1 MMLRTLLPNKWKGS
15 DLKPLGIVLI
25 HGYSGSTEDISQVS
39 LKLGEVCGNDAV
51 CTVRLPGHED
61 DDLPVFDA
69 NAFGLAID
77 SAIHRFHKSGRQ
89 VVILG
94 HSTGG
99 ILAVDHLQRMQTD
112 PALLILAGTPASIQ
126 GNDLNRWEQHR
137 SNRRELSLSNVA
149 RMVSFVN
156 RVAGLPIA
164 GNFPILILQ
173 GGADPLVLSTNV
185 RMWCEGRFN
194 GHVRRV
200 IFPDAGHNLFVG
212 TGSEKVID
220 CVCRAV
226 ADAGSR
232 IGEEEKNALIALQAM
247 DQQVEKFVATRSQC
261 AIHLVSTPAAKR
273 ALNKS
278 VCLLQTATTD
288 PIQLNIEITSR
299 CNLSCGYCARSRVP
313 RTGRDMD
320 LDAFCYL
327 LDLMPHTFKVV
338 FVGLGEPTLH
348 PQLTDFVAMAA
359 CRGHRVVLVTNAMN
373 LETNLSRR
381 LIDAGISGLTFSL
394 DSVDA
399 NLAAE
404 IRQGSDINRII
415 SNIKQFMQL
424 AKGKI
429 PTAIFT
435 AVSLHNVHRLPEIA
449 ETAAD
454 LGIHAWMLSDLN
466 FQWNQSKSVWQTR
479 TMTHQHAI
487 GKAIQRAFAKS
498 IPVLSV
504 RGVEEMGLQHRFK
517 KFLLTAPS
525 MLGHRSKTHH
535 WCLSPWQTIPVD
547 VDGNATVCDCQ
558 PNALLGNLFEHSF
571 SDVWNGAVMQS
582 HRRLM
587 KSETPP
593 TECLSCPRF

>member
-1 MMLRTLLPNKWKGS
+1 M
-15 DLKPLGIVLI
+15 KPLGIVLI
-25 HGYSGSTEDISQVS
+25 HGYSGRAEDLSQIS
-39 LKLGEVCGNDAV
+39 LKLGEVYGNGVV
-51 CTVRLPGHED
+51 CTVRLPGHKD
-61 DDLPVFDA
+61 DDQLVFDA
-69 NAFGLAID
+69 DAFGQAID
-77 SAIHRFHKSGRQ
+77 SAIHRFHKFGRQ
-89 VVILG
+89 VVIIG

-112 PALLILAGTPASIQ
+112 PALLILSGTPASIQ
-126 GNDLNRWEQHR
+126 GSDLNRWEQHR
-137 SNRRELSLSNVA
+137 SKCREISLSNVA

-156 RVAGLPIA
+156 RVADRPIS
-164 GNFPILILQ
+164 GNFPVLVLQ
-173 GGADPLVLSTNV
+173 GGVDPLVLPANV
-185 RMWCEGRFN
+185 RMWCKGRFN
-194 GHVRRV
+194 GQVRRV

-212 TGSEKVID
+212 TGSEKVLD

-232 IGEEEKNALIALQAM
+232 IGEEERDELIALQAM
-247 DQQVEKFVATRSQC
+247 DKQVEKFVAGRTHGCLQ
-261 AIHLVSTPAAKR
+261 LVRTPAAKR

-278 VCLLQTATTD
+278 VSLSQTATTD

-299 CNLSCGYCARSRVP
+299 CNLSCEYCARSRVP

-348 PQLTDFVAMAA
+348 PKLADFVAMAA
-359 CRGHRVVLVTNAMN
+359 CRGHRVALVTNAMN

-404 IRQGSDINRII
+404 IRRGSDINRII

-435 AVSLHNVHRLPEIA
+435 AVSLHTVHRLPEVA
-449 ETAAD
+449 ETVAD
-454 LGIHAWMLSDLN
+454 LGVHAWMLSDLN

-479 TMTHQHAI
+479 TTTHQQAI
-487 GKAIQRAFAKS
+487 GKAIQQAFAKS

-504 RGVEEMGLQHRFK
+504 RGVEEIGLQQRFK
-517 KFLLTAPS
+517 KFLLTVPS
-525 MLGHRSKTHH
+525 MLGHRSTTHH
-535 WCLSPWQTIPVD
+535 WCLSPWQTLPVD

-558 PNALLGNLFEHSF
+558 PNALLGNLFEHPF
-571 SDVWNGAVMQS
+571 SDVWNGAAMQS
-582 HRRLM
+582 HRRKM

-593 TECLSCPRF
+593 TECLICPRF